1 MKNRVIECLVLL
13 CLLVFSLSCGNL
25 KKQHE
30 VTFIE
35 FLSAPEAEK
44 LALPFSEAVRVGDM
58 LYLSGQIGTVPG
70 TIELVHG
77 GISEETRQALENI
90 KVILERNGSALNRV
104 VKCTVFLADIN
115 EWPKMNEV
123 YHTYFPKAPPAR
135 SAMAASGLA
144 LNARV
149 EIECIAVVDHEQH

>member
-1 MKNRVIECLVLL
+1 MKNRAIKCMML
-13 CLLVFSLSCGNL
+13 FSLLIFLLSCNNL
-25 KKQHE
+25 NKQHE
-30 VTFIE
+30 VTSIE
-35 FLSAPEAEK
+35 FLSAPGAEK
-44 LALPFSEAVRVGDM
+44 LSLPFSEAVRVGDM
-58 LYLSGQIGTVPG
+58 LYLSGQIGTIPG
-70 TIELVHG
+70 TTELVPG

-90 KVILERNGSALNRV
+90 TVILERNGSSLNRV

-123 YHTYFPKAPPAR
+123 YRTYFPKAPPAR

-149 EIECIAVVDHEQH
+149 EIECIAVVAQQH